1 MNYGQIFD
9 CDVANGPGLRVS
21 LFVSG
26 CTHHCDGCF
35 NPETWDFAYGKPYA
49 EDVQQEVLDKLSRP
63 YIAGLTI
70 LGGEPME
77 PANQRAL
84 LPLLK
89 AVRKTMPSKTVWVY
103 SGYTFEEL
111 TAETA
116 RCRCEV
122 TDEFLSLVDVLV
134 DGEFVLGQK
143 DITLKFRGS
152 RNQRVLNV
160 SASLRSGRPE
170 WIPEYK

>member
-26 CTHHCDGCF
+26 CTHHCEGCF
-35 NPETWDFAYGKPYA
+35 NPETWDFAYGKPYT
-49 EDVQQEVLDKLSRP
+49 EQVQREVLDKLSKP

-77 PANQRAL
+77 PDNQRAL

-89 AVRKTMPSKTVWVY
+89 AARETMPSKTMWVY

-111 TAETA
+111 TSEAA

-152 RNQRVLNV
+152 RNQRVLDV
-160 SASLRSGRPE
+160 GASLRSGQPE
-170 WIPEYK
+170 WMPEYQ